1 MNKNRKMMFGNN
13 KSYLGLLGLI
23 IYYGYVVTDLKD
35 EKNYDN
41 NKRSYEK
48 EENKTINK
56 NFLDGGQDD
65 HESIVELRNNRKIV
79 ITRLKCLILL

>member
-23 IYYGYVVTDLKD
+23 IYYGDVVTDLKD
-35 EKNYDN
+35 ENNYDN

-48 EENKTINK
+48 EENKTINR
-56 NFLDGGQDD
+56 NVLDGGQDD
-65 HESIVELRNNRKIV
+65 HESIAELRNNRKIV